1 MIMYKVIPKTKWCSL
16 LVVVVLGGI
25 IAVGPAVRAES
36 IDLKADTVLQSMSS
50 YLGGS
55 QAFTFNADID
65 FEVVATT
72 GQKLQL
78 SSYATAVVQRPAHI
92 YIERKGLVADLALI
106 NDGKTLTLH
115 GKNLNIFFQV
125 EGTGTIDDAFSAYEM
140 ETGIV
145 APGADLLFANPYA
158 VLSEG
163 VESSIYIGTTFINGI
178 ECHHLAFRE
187 AKVDWQLWVQAGD
200 TPLPMKYVITSK
212 WQTAAPQYE
221 IRFRDWNT
229 SPKINDGEF
238 TFLVPEGATRVDV
251 FPLDETGEYTSIEEG
266 QK

>member
-1 MIMYKVIPKTKWCSL
+1 MIMYKVSPKNKWCSL

-145 APGADLLFANPYA
+145 APGADLLFANPYV